1 MREQEGGMEVA
12 WSLGVLRCF
21 VVSVV
26 VSVVV
31 CGSAQWSV
39 SVSRSASEEGDM
51 RRCVDYSHCFFMYV
65 M

>member
-1 MREQEGGMEVA
+1 MEVA
-12 WSLGVLRCF
+12 WSLGVLHCF
-21 VVSVV
+21 V

-51 RRCVDYSHCFFMYV
+51 RSCVDYSHCFFMYV